1 MTIMDLAEVTKEQVD
16 IAGGKG
22 ANLGEL
28 INTGFPV
35 PPGFV
40 IGADEYSAVITHL
53 DIPANDDFPE
63 DSNDFLENIRNQILA
78 TQLSDN
84 LTRDI
89 ALHHEAL
96 ATRRSKEQ
104 VYAVRSSATAE
115 DLADASYA
123 GQHDTY
129 YYVSPDSLVGMV
141 KKCWASLWSEAAF
154 SYRHSQGIEHRSVNM
169 AVVVQE
175 MVLSDVSGVTFT
187 ADPVSGS
194 DSVIITE
201 SSWGMGAA
209 IVDGRVSPDQY
220 VFDKKTNRLTS
231 IRISDKKFMVPAV
244 LDPDQGSRLI

>member
-154 SYRHSQGIEHRSVNM
+154 SLLLSPFPGHRT
-169 AVVVQE
+169 QK
-175 MVLSDVSGVTFT
+175 
-187 ADPVSGS
+187 
-194 DSVIITE
+194 
-201 SSWGMGAA
+201 
-209 IVDGRVSPDQY
+209 R
-220 VFDKKTNRLTS
+220 
-231 IRISDKKFMVPAV
+231 
-244 LDPDQGSRLI
+244 